1 MNQLLFEY
9 KPSFF
14 VIFLVIYYPVIRD
27 FQKKKNVNQMLVQES
42 FKVICQNFKTSKTHM
57 FRKVLEAHTFLNA
70 KVFFFFKKNIFNYQ
84 GTLLTFFNDIIKQA
98 LNSNL
103 ILIKG

>member
-1 MNQLLFEY
+1 
-9 KPSFF
+9 
-14 VIFLVIYYPVIRD
+14 
-27 FQKKKNVNQMLVQES
+27 MLVQES
-42 FKVICQNFKTSKTHM
+42 FKVICQNFKTSKTQL

-70 KVFFFFKKNIFNYQ
+70 KVFFFKKNIFNYQ
-84 GTLLTFFNDIIKQA
+84 GTLLTFFNDIIKLA